1 MFCPPCRRQ
10 WFLDVCRVDW
20 ALPATVFEGLFA
32 MMTDPI
38 ADMLTR
44 IRNAVRIERTILDMP
59 ASHMRRGIA
68 QVLKDEGYIWD
79 YEEIETVPAKTLR
92 LHMKYGPNGERLI
105 NRIDRVSK
113 PGRRVYMGYRDL
125 KPILGGM
132 GIQILSTPRGVLSDR
147 RARTEKVGGEVL
159 ALIN

>member
-1 MFCPPCRRQ
+1 MS
-10 WFLDVCRVDW
+10 
-20 ALPATVFEGLFA
+20 
-32 MMTDPI
+32 MSDPI

-44 IRNAVRIERTILDMP
+44 IRNAQMSERQSVMMP
-59 ASHMRRGIA
+59 ASKLKSSIA
-68 QVLKDEGYIWD
+68 EVLKDEGYIWD
-79 YEEIETVPAKTLR
+79 FEEIDTVPARTLR

-113 PGRRVYMGYRDL
+113 PGRRVYMGYREL
-125 KPILGGM
+125 KPVLGGM

-159 ALIN
+159 AKIH